1 MRMREHARL
10 RLILTFIAG
19 LAIGTPGCGRSSA
32 DGTTAEVN
40 PNLGKNHKE
49 MDDFMKTHKQEAGVN
64 KKTVR
69 NHP

>member
-1 MRMREHARL
+1 MKMRKDAWL
-10 RLILTFIAG
+10 RLLLAFIAS
-19 LAIGTPGCGRSSA
+19 LAIGTAGCGSSSA

-49 MDDFMKTHKQEAGVN
+49 MDDFMKTHKQEPGVTN
-64 KKTVR
+64 KTIR